1 MGSSDTPP
9 AAKEEW
15 SKAPVPEGSSTA
27 KGKDD
32 PTIRNELK
40 ALLDDKYGPSI
51 REYVYRCVYKPSHR
65 AHDRYFRDVSLRGD
79 CF

>member
-1 MGSSDTPP
+1 MVSSDTPP

-15 SKAPVPEGSSTA
+15 SKAPVPEGGSSTA

-40 ALLDDKYGPSI
+40 ALLDDKYGLLTRI
-51 REYVYRCVYKPSHR
+51 EAKHIKYVLSTGISKPGH
-65 AHDRYFRDVSLRGD
+65 HL
-79 CF
+79 